1 MDFAGRTVI
10 NLRALSDEDTH
21 GDYAVFFHNDTFD
34 DLAAGADEAVVFDD
48 CRGGLQRFQHAAD
61 TDTAGKVAVLT
72 DLCAGAHCGP
82 SVDHGVLA
90 DVGTDVD
97 KRGHQHDT
105 RSDVAAVAG
114 DCGRNTADAGFF
126 PIGLG
131 KMIEAGG
138 HLVKKDRSPART
150 ILFG

>member
-61 TDTAGKVAVLT
+61 TDTAGKVAVLPT
-72 DLCAGAHCGP
+72 CAQEP
-82 SVDHGVLA
+82 TVDQVSTM
-90 DVGTDVD
+90 V
-97 KRGHQHDT
+97 
-105 RSDVAAVAG
+105 
-114 DCGRNTADAGFF
+114 F
-126 PIGLG
+126 
-131 KMIEAGG
+131 
-138 HLVKKDRSPART
+138 SPM
-150 ILFG
+150 

>member
-97 KRGHQHDT
+97 KEGI
-105 RSDVAAVAG
+105 
-114 DCGRNTADAGFF
+114 NTT
-126 PIGLG
+126 LG
-131 KMIEAGG
+131 AM
-138 HLVKKDRSPART
+138 
-150 ILFG
+150 